1 MQSVTI
7 TSING
12 TPPYKVYFCD
22 TYQLL
27 CVTATTINTT
37 IPPEVN
43 FTVPDTFVNSSG
55 FILKLIDANN
65 CEHITNYVCPSQSE
79 TPQNTPTNTPTPNV
93 TPTNTPSSVTPTP
106 TPSNSGTPNITPSY
120 TPSNT
125 ITPSVTAT
133 YTPTKTNTPTITPTP
148 SPEIPYAYLFIEPIS
163 GSSNIGQY
171 LLSQGSSSFFGFTNG
186 TQPSSSASTFQTQMS
201 LYVNFSGWTNGQ
213 FPKII
218 KQTVPQ
224 TSGGIDSYGNPI
236 VAYNFRTTVVS
247 ANTVGCQAWY
257 TWLIPT
263 GLTNGLKQTEIDFST
278 TDPNI
283 LTSVI
288 MEPTIYNNTF
298 TYTGSKISNTTY
310 RVYTSYPSSNFYLN
324 NLTNIYF
331 KGGVVS

>member
-1 MQSVTI
+1 MQNITI

-12 TPPYKVYFCD
+12 TPPYRVFFCD
-22 TYQLL
+22 TYQLS
-27 CVTATTINTT
+27 CVTATTITTT
-37 IPPEVN
+37 IPPQVS
-43 FTVPDTFVNSSG
+43 FTVPEVFVNSSG

-65 CEHITNYVCPSQSE
+65 CEFTTNYVCPSQSE
-79 TPQNTPTNTPTPNV
+79 TPQNTPTNTPTPNT

-106 TPSNSGTPNITPSY
+106 TPSNSGTPNVTPSFTPTNSV
-120 TPSNT
+120 TPSF
-125 ITPSVTAT
+125 TPSF
-133 YTPTKTNTPTITPTP
+133 TPTKTVTPSFTPSP

-171 LLSQGSSSFFGFTNG
+171 LYDQGSGSFFGFTNG
-186 TQPSSSASTFQTQMS
+186 TQPSTSALTFQTQMS
-201 LYVNFSGWTNGQ
+201 SYVNFSGWTNGQ

-224 TSGGIDSYGNPI
+224 SSGGLDSYGNPM
-236 VAYNFRTTVVS
+236 VAYNFKTTIVS

-263 GLTNGLKQTEIDFST
+263 GLTNGLKQTEIEFSIA
-278 TDPNI
+278 DPNI

-288 MEPTIYNNTF
+288 MEPVIYNNTF
-298 TYTGSKISNTTY
+298 TYVGSKISNTTY
-310 RVYTSYPSSNFYLN
+310 RVYTSYPSSNLYLN

-331 KGGVVS
+331 KGGSVS

>member
-12 TPPYKVYFCD
+12 VPPYKVFFCD
-22 TYQLL
+22 VYQLS
-27 CVTATTINTT
+27 CITATTITNPV
-37 IPPEVN
+37 PPSVN
-43 FTVPDTFVNSSG
+43 VTVPSG
-55 FILKLIDANN
+55 FTNAPDFIVKLVDSNDCVFTQSYI
-65 CEHITNYVCPSQSE
+65 CPSQTS
-79 TPQNTPTNTPTPNV
+79 TPENTPTNTPTPNA

-106 TPSNSGTPNITPSY
+106 TPSNSGTPNITPSF

-125 ITPSVTAT
+125 VTPSFTPSF
-133 YTPTKTNTPTITPTP
+133 TPTKTTTPTLTPTP

-171 LLSQGSSSFFGFTNG
+171 LFSQGSGSFFGFTNA

-201 LYVNFSGWTNGQ
+201 LYVNFSGWTNGE

-224 TSGGIDSYGNPI
+224 TSGGVDSYGNPI
-236 VAYNFRTTVVS
+236 VAYNFRTTAIS

-283 LTSVI
+283 LTGVI